1 MRWKVGEGEENT
13 DIGAAVCAF
22 TTKHVLAP
30 MASFP
35 LNSPY
40 E

>member
-1 MRWKVGEGEENT
+1 MRWEGGGRGENT

>member
-1 MRWKVGEGEENT
+1 MKGEVGDGENT

-22 TTKHVLAP
+22 TAKHILAP